1 MSITDPFIRR
11 PVLSIVVS
19 LLLLLVGAT
28 ALVSLPVRQYPR
40 LESATITVET
50 LFPGA
55 TQEVMQGFVTTP
67 IAQSIATAS
76 GIEYL
81 TSSSTMGLSSIKAK
95 LVLNADS
102 DRAMTEVLA
111 KIQQIKYRLPQGA
124 FDPVV
129 TKVTDG
135 ASAVQYIAFVS
146 DTLTIP
152 QITDF
157 VTRVGQPLITS
168 VKGVASAD
176 FAGAQALAMRVWIDP
191 VKLAGRGLTAA
202 DIAAALR
209 ANNVQAAPGQIE
221 GDRSVIPITAMTDVR
236 TVEDFRAMVI
246 KSGADGLVRLGDVAD
261 VEIGSQNRKT
271 LAWAS
276 GRQAVYLQIWPT
288 PDGNPL
294 EIVAAVEALMPEMQR
309 VAPPGLVVE
318 NQFDVAHF
326 VHASIDEVQ
335 RTLIEAVIIVVVVI
349 FLFLGSVRAVI
360 IPVVTIPLSLIG
372 TAALM
377 LACGFSLNLLTLL
390 AMVLAIGL
398 VVDDAIVVVENI
410 HRHIEEGLS
419 PTQAAL
425 AGAREIVGPV
435 IAMTITL
442 AAVYAPIGLMGG
454 LAGGLFREFA
464 FTLAGAVVVSGVV
477 ALTLS
482 PMMSA
487 KLLSGGHKESGF
499 ATAVERALTMLAA
512 AYVRVLDRTLA
523 VRPVVLV
530 VAVAM
535 LAAIVVLFLGARR
548 ELAPQEDQGYVFTA
562 VRAPQYA
569 NLDYTAAAAAQV
581 QRIFQS
587 MPEYATSF
595 FVVGTDGLNNAFG
608 GIILKEWNER
618 ARSATAV
625 QANLF
630 RAAGTVHG
638 ASVTPFQPMALPAS
652 TSGLPFQMVLRSP
665 AGFDVIHDEMERL
678 KAAARKCGLFAFV
691 DSDLAFDSPTARVR
705 IDAAKAGE
713 IGVTMQAIADT
724 LAVLVGENYINRF
737 NYHGRSYDVVPQV
750 RRTDRLTP
758 ETLGR
763 YQVRTRSGA
772 MVPLSTMVSVDVEP
786 SANRLPQFNQMNSAT
801 LSAVLRPGVTMGQA
815 VAFMEAQPLA
825 PGFTIDWLGDSRQ
838 YVQEGNRLTV
848 SFGLALIVIFLV
860 LAAQYESFR
869 DPLVILVTVP
879 LAICGALLPLYLGY
893 TTLNIYTQIGLVTLI
908 GLISKHGILMVAFAN
923 EIQHRDG
930 RDPSGAIIESAR
942 VRMRP
947 VLMTTAAMVAGLV
960 PLLFADGAGAASR
973 FAIGIVVVT
982 GMMIGTLFT
991 LFVLPTFYTLIA
1003 RDHRALTPR
1012 ERELVLAGA
1021 DTGVDTTRGAIAT
1034 DGAAP
1039 TAGAAAELKLTTSPV
1054 GRIIAGLSAEDD
1066 LVRPPAVSSA
1076 GVAGAPGR
1084 RSPSGV

>member
-1 MSITDPFIRR
+1 MSVTDLFVRR

-28 ALVSLPVRQYPR
+28 ALVSLPVRQYPK

-50 LFPGA
+50 MFPGA

-81 TSSSTMGLSSIKAK
+81 TSSSTMGLSLIKAK
-95 LVLNADS
+95 LVLDADS

-111 KIQQIKYRLPQGA
+111 KVQQVKYRLPQGA

-135 ASAVQYIAFVS
+135 ATAVQYVAFIS

-157 VTRVGQPLITS
+157 VTRVGQPLVTS

-176 FAGAQALAMRVWIDP
+176 FAGAQALAMRVWLDP
-191 VKLAGRGLTAA
+191 VKLAGRSLTAA
-202 DIAAALR
+202 DVAAALR
-209 ANNVQAAPGQIE
+209 ANNVQAAPGQVENELSVGNISATT
-221 GDRSVIPITAMTDVR
+221 DARS
-236 TVEDFRAMVI
+236 VEDFRRMVI
-246 KSGADGLVRLGDVAD
+246 KTGSDGLVRLADVAD

-271 LAWAS
+271 IGWAA
-276 GRQAVYLQIWPT
+276 GRRSVYLKIWPT

-294 EIVAAVEALMPEMQR
+294 EIVAAVKALIPQMQQ

-326 VHASIDEVQ
+326 VHASIDEVR
-335 RTLIEAVIIVVVVI
+335 RTLIEAVVIVVVVI
-349 FLFLGSVRAVI
+349 FLFLGSLRAVI
-360 IPVVTIPLSLIG
+360 IPVVTIPLSLVG
-372 TAALM
+372 SAALM
-377 LACGFSLNLLTLL
+377 LAFGFSLNLLTLL

-410 HRHIEEGLS
+410 HRHIEAGES
-419 PTQAAL
+419 PFDAAL
-425 AGAREIVGPV
+425 SGAREIVGPV

-454 LAGGLFREFA
+454 LTGGLFREFA

-487 KLLSGGHKESGF
+487 ELLGAQQSQGRF
-499 ATAVERALTMLAA
+499 AATIERALTVTSNGYARL
-512 AYVRVLDRTLA
+512 LERTLA
-523 VRPVVLV
+523 MRPVVLV
-530 VAVAM
+530 IAVAM
-535 LAAIVVLFLGARR
+535 LAAIVVLLFGARR
-548 ELAPQEDQGYVFTA
+548 ELSPPEDQGYVFTA

-569 NLDYTAAAAAQV
+569 NLDYTATAAAAV
-581 QRIFQS
+581 QRIFMS
-587 MPEYATSF
+587 LPEYLGNF

-608 GIILKEWNER
+608 GIILKEWSER
-618 ARSATAV
+618 SRSSDAV
-625 QANLF
+625 QSHLF
-630 RAAGTVHG
+630 RAVGAVHG
-638 ASVTPFQPMALPAS
+638 ASVTPFQPAALPAS
-652 TSGLPFQMVLRSP
+652 TGGLPFQMVLRSP
-665 AGFDVIHDEMERL
+665 AGFDVVFDQMEAL
-678 KAAARKCGLFAFV
+678 KDAARRSGLFAFV

-705 IDAAKAGE
+705 IDTAKAGE

-724 LAVLVGENYINRF
+724 LAVLVGENYVNRF

-750 RRTDRLTP
+750 RRPDRLTP
-758 ETLGR
+758 EALGR
-763 YQVRTRSGA
+763 YQIRTRSGA
-772 MVPLSTMVSVDVEP
+772 MIPLSTVASVDVTP
-786 SANRLPQFNQMNSAT
+786 SPNRLPQFNQMNAAT
-801 LSAVLRPGVTMGQA
+801 LSAVLRRGVTMGQA
-815 VAFMEAQPLA
+815 VTFMEAVPRA
-825 PGFTIDWLGDSRQ
+825 PGITIDWLGDSRQ

-879 LAICGALLPLYLGY
+879 LAICGALVPLYLGY

-930 RDPSGAIIESAR
+930 LDPRRAIVESAR

-960 PLLFADGAGAASR
+960 PLLFATGAGAASR

-982 GMMIGTLFT
+982 GMLIGTLFT

-1003 RDHRALTPR
+1003 GDHRA
-1012 ERELVLAGA
+1012 ER
-1021 DTGVDTTRGAIAT
+1021 
-1034 DGAAP
+1034 
-1039 TAGAAAELKLTTSPV
+1039 AAERADPPTTP
-1054 GRIIAGLSAEDD
+1054 
-1066 LVRPPAVSSA
+1066 
-1076 GVAGAPGR
+1076 APGR
-1084 RSPSGV
+1084 GSHPRPGVRDHEGAAVRHGV